1 MNSMRAAIF
10 DAPGLPLR
18 LDEVDAPTAGEGAT
32 CRSCANC
39 PWMAM
44 NDLERLA
51 AVFDRPDNEI
61 KVDPSLGAEALRPLD
76 RMLAFAAELNN
87 GVVGRA

>member
-1 MNSMRAAIF
+1 
-10 DAPGLPLR
+10 
-18 LDEVDAPTAGEGAT
+18 
-32 CRSCANC
+32 
-39 PWMAM
+39 M

-61 KVDPSLGAEALRPLD
+61 KVDPGLGAEALRPLD